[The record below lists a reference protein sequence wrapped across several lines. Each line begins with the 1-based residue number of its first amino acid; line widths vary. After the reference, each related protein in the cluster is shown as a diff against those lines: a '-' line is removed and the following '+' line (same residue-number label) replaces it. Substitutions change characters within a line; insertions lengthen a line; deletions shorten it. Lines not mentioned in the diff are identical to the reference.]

1 MKDMEKKEEVN
12 PHQLITIADL
22 ENFRITL
29 LESINKS
36 IERRNGNTNKKWL
49 KSHEVRKLLQ
59 ISPGKLQTL
68 RSSGALPYTRIGG
81 IIYYDE
87 ADISNLLE
95 DNKVNG

>member
-1 MKDMEKKEEVN
+1 MEKKEEVN

-22 ENFRITL
+22 ENFKITL
-29 LESINKS
+29 LESIIKS
-36 IERRNGNTNKKWL
+36 IEWRNGNTNKKWL

-68 RSSGALPYTRIGG
+68 RSSGVLPYTRIGG

>member
-22 ENFRITL
+22 ENFKITL
-29 LESINKS
+29 LESITKT
-36 IERRNGNTNKKWL
+36 IELQNGNTNKKWL

-68 RSSGALPYTRIGG
+68 RSSGVLPYTRIGG

-87 ADISNLLE
+87 TDINNLFE